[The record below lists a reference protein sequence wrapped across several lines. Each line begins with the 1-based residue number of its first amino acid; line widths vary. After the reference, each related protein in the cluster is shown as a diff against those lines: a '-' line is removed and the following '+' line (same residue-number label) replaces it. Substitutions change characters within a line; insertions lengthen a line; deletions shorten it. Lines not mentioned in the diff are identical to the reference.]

1 MASTKGEI
9 THQHLLQVAGEAEN
23 DANAEDKN
31 KRIASIDIFRG
42 FTVALMILVDDAG
55 DEWPIIGHAHWNG
68 CHLADF
74 VMPFFL
80 FIVGMAIA
88 LALKRIPNHQLA
100 IRKVVLRTLKLLF
113 FGLLLQGGFSH
124 APDILTYGVD
134 MQRIRWCG
142 ILQRIALAYFVVAL
156 IEILMRSD
164 KIREDLSTSHFLI
177 FKSYIWH
184 WLLGAC
190 ILIVYL
196 AVLYG
201 AYVPDWHFTVDDPT
215 SSDYGKILSRSD
227 GNQSFVSET
236 SLEEI

>member
-142 ILQRIALAYFVVAL
+142 ILQV
-156 IEILMRSD
+156 RSISTLHVLTFLLNECQ
-164 KIREDLSTSHFLI
+164 KISITTLLWSLLECSPLKQTKNNEFKNKKTS
-177 FKSYIWH
+177 
-184 WLLGAC
+184 C
-190 ILIVYL
+190 
-196 AVLYG
+196 
-201 AYVPDWHFTVDDPT
+201 
-215 SSDYGKILSRSD
+215 
-227 GNQSFVSET
+227 
-236 SLEEI
+236 